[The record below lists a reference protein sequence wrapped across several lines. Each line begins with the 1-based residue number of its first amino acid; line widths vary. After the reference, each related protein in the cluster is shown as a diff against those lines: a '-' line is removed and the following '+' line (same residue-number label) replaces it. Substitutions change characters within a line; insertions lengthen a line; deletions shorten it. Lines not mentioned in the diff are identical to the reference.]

1 MAQAGCAVDS
11 PIVALNL
18 KGEKEDRGAG
28 RRWRGEKTVRK
39 KDVEAVKYSAGV
51 DGLTVWS

>member
-18 KGEKEDRGAG
+18 KGEKEDRRAG
-28 RRWRGEKTVRK
+28 RRWRGGNSE
-39 KDVEAVKYSAGV
+39 VKGCGS
-51 DGLTVWS
+51 S